1 MICAGG
7 EAEIGNER
15 ERERRRKDTNMQ
27 VSCSLS
33 LSLSAY
39 LRGITE
45 CILKLALPPEEF
57 SNHLVCGLS
66 QDLLAEQVLLPTA
79 HYVST
84 SFYFNSTVI
93 ALVSRVMILPFNVC
107 QPFISPDYFNFHSLI
122 FIIFICR
129 LRILR

>member
-1 MICAGG
+1 
-7 EAEIGNER
+7 
-15 ERERRRKDTNMQ
+15 MQ
-27 VSCSLS
+27 VSCS

-66 QDLLAEQVLLPTA
+66 QDLLAEQVLLPAA

-93 ALVSRVMILPFNVC
+93 ALVRRIMILPFNVH
-107 QPFISPDYFNFHSLI
+107 QPFIVPFIVQTTLI
-122 FIIFICR
+122 FI
-129 LRILR
+129 L

>member
-7 EAEIGNER
+7 EAEIGKGER
-15 ERERRRKDTNMQ
+15 EREREGGRDTNMQ
-27 VSCSLS
+27 VSYS

-93 ALVSRVMILPFNVC
+93 TLVRKVMILPFNVH
-107 QPFISPDYFNFHSLI
+107 QPFIVPFIVQTTLI
-122 FIIFICR
+122 FS
-129 LRILR
+129 L

>member
-7 EAEIGNER
+7 EAEIGKGEGER
-15 ERERRRKDTNMQ
+15 ERERERERGRDTNMQ
-27 VSCSLS
+27 ISCS

-93 ALVSRVMILPFNVC
+93 TLVSRVMILPFNVH
-107 QPFISPDYFNFHSLI
+107 QPFIVPFIVQTTLI
-122 FIIFICR
+122 FS
-129 LRILR
+129 L